1 MGQTFPA
8 ERDTKRAVLLAAVE
22 SLRDVLTAHA
32 DEAETLGTLPS
43 VTVDALKTARL
54 LALKLPAVL
63 GGAEADPVTQIDTL
77 EAVTRI
83 DTSAGW
89 CTMIGA
95 AALGWPSAFLDNEA
109 IAHVFAESDL
119 PTAAGTFRPAGT
131 AVPVAG
137 GYRVTG
143 RWGFASGIRHAQWT
157 LAGTRVVRDNDSPPE
172 LRMVIFP
179 TREAHMYDN
188 WQVAG
193 LQGTGSCDFAVTD
206 LFVPEIFTWDMM
218 GAQPQ
223 RGGPLY
229 HIGLPGLVTNEHA
242 AFALGAGQ
250 QALDVIMAQA
260 PSKER
265 GLRQQAPLASRPV
278 IQRAVGACDLRLRAA
293 RALVREIHEEAW
305 TTVCEGRTPSAQLQ
319 AHMRSVAAFATEVAA
334 EVVTCIFRYLGGSA
348 LYRSHT
354 LQRCL
359 RDINAAAQHA
369 LVSDVA
375 YEIHGQF
382 ALGLPGATPMG

>member
-1 MGQTFPA
+1 MGQQFPS
-8 ERDTKRAVLLAAVE
+8 ERDQKRAVLLAAVE
-22 SLRDVLTAHA
+22 SIREVLTAHA
-32 DEAETLGTLPS
+32 DEAETLGTLPT
-43 VTVDALKTARL
+43 VTVDALKTSGL

-63 GGAEADPVTQIDTL
+63 GGAEADPMTQIETL

-95 AALGWPSAFLDNEA
+95 ACIGWSSAFLDNEA
-109 IAHVFAESDL
+109 LEQVFADSDL
-119 PTAAGTFRPAGT
+119 PTVAGTIRPAGT

-137 GYRVTG
+137 GYRVNG
-143 RWGFASGIRHAQWT
+143 RWGFASGIQHAQWT

-179 TREAHMYDN
+179 TREAHIYDN

-193 LQGTGSCDFAVTD
+193 LQGTGSCDFSVTD
-206 LFVPEIFTWDMM
+206 LFVPDIFTWEMM
-218 GAQPQ
+218 STYPQ

-229 HIGLPGLVTNEHA
+229 RIGLPGLVTNEHA
-242 AFALGAGQ
+242 GFALGAGQ
-250 QALDVIMAQA
+250 QALDAIIAQA
-260 PSKER
+260 QKER

-293 RALVREIHEEAW
+293 RALVLEIHEEAW
-305 TTVCEGRTPSAQLQ
+305 TTVCDGGTPSAQLQ
-319 AHMRSVAAFATEVAA
+319 AHMRSAAAFATEVAA
-334 EVVTCIFRYLGGSA
+334 EVVTCIFRYVGGSA
-348 LYRSHT
+348 LYRSHP

-369 LVSDVA
+369 LVSDTA
-375 YEIHGQF
+375 YENHGQF
-382 ALGLPGATPMG
+382 ALGLPEATPMG